1 MNSER
6 VDNDGH
12 SLLGRE
18 VAEALDKD
26 KDDDGLM
33 VAQSC
38 IYRDLNKVG
47 LDGYLRYRCGMEG
60 GDLTSS
66 SRIVDSSARTI
77 KISSSLLLDLRIS
90 HLSESLKD
98 PTDLRSQSTIQVRLD
113 LCRASP

>member
-6 VDNDGH
+6 VDHDGH

-33 VAQSC
+33 VTQTC
-38 IYRDLNKVG
+38 IYRDVDKVG
-47 LDGYLRYRCGMEG
+47 LDRDLRYRGGMKG
-60 GDLTSS
+60 GDLSSS

-77 KISSSLLLDLRIS
+77 KISSTLLLDLRIS
-90 HLSESLKD
+90 HLSESLQD

-113 LCRASP
+113 LGGPGP